1 MEIKTMS
8 VPRLVRAVHSI
19 GIELTGSNPFNPD
32 VPHITGA
39 VAGRIEINHS
49 GGRCVLRKI
58 KKLQTNSAGVT
69 AQEGEVDS
77 PPIFMGSQG

>member
-49 GGRCVLRKI
+49 GGRCVLRDD
-58 KKLQTNSAGVT
+58 QTTPDELGWR
-69 AQEGEVDS
+69 D
-77 PPIFMGSQG
+77 GSRRRS